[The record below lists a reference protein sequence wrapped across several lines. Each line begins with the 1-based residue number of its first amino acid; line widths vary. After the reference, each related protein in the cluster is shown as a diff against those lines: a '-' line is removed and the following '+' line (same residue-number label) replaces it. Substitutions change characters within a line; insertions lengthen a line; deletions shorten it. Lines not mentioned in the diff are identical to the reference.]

1 MATITVKSVLDRVN
15 TILVDVTKTRW
26 TYDELII
33 WFNDAVLAV
42 VNKRPDANVQNTS
55 YLLTANESKQVLPAN
70 GLRWIEVIYNE
81 PTGSPIRKTIRRQL
95 DDQIPNWHKST
106 GNEPTQYV
114 FDDRDPKVIYVYPQV
129 TTEKSIQACYSIAP
143 SAIGIADIATAVIPI
158 DDNYVNPLVDF
169 ILYRAYSKDADYAA
183 NAQRAAGH
191 LQAFGAELGDK
202 YQVDKAYNPRSR
214 MEELSNG

>member
-1 MATITVKSVLDRVN
+1 MATITVVSVLDRVN

-26 TYDELII
+26 TYEELIV

-55 YLLTANESKQVLPAN
+55 YTLTANQSKQILPTN
-70 GLRWIEVIYNE
+70 GLRWIDVIFNE
-81 PTGSPIRKTIRRQL
+81 ATGSPIRKTIRRQL
-95 DDQIPNWHKST
+95 DDQIPNWHRRT
-106 GNEPTQYV
+106 GTEPTQYV
-114 FDDRDPKVIYVYPQV
+114 FDERDPKVIYVYPQV
-129 TTEKSIQACYSIAP
+129 TTAQSVLACYSIAP
-143 SAIGIADIATAVIPI
+143 TAIDIADIATAIIPI

-183 NAQRAAGH
+183 NAQRAMGH

-214 MEELSNG
+214 MEELNNG